1 MRHPAPT
8 AAQASRP
15 SPCCTMGLEPPA
27 SPCAPWACSTTG
39 TAQRAS
45 ISAAV
50 CPTGP
55 LPSTATSGIGSAL
68 QFGPDLAVALR
79 GPDPR
84 PLDPGQLVPQPGD
97 VERHAV
103 LED

>member
-1 MRHPAPT
+1 MRRPAPT
-8 AAQASRP
+8 AAQASSTSR
-15 SPCCTMGLEPPA
+15 CCTIDLEPAA
-27 SPCAPWACSTTG
+27 SRCGRWSSSTTG
-39 TAQRAS
+39 RPQRAS

-55 LPSTATSGIGSAL
+55 LPRTATSAIGSAL
-68 QFGPDLAVALR
+68 QFGPDLAVALG

-84 PLDPGQLVPQPGD
+84 ALDPGQLVPQPGG

-103 LED
+103 L

>member
-8 AAQASRP
+8 AAQASSTSR
-15 SPCCTMGLEPPA
+15 CCTMDLEPTA
-27 SPCAPWACSTTG
+27 SRCARWSSSTTG
-39 TAQRAS
+39 TPQRAS

-55 LPSTATSGIGSAL
+55 LPSTATSGAIASAL

-103 LED
+103 L